1 MRSVLGL
8 LQTLLERMHE
18 AVRNFYIL
26 ASILVGKQRKFAA
39 QMMEYIGSVW
49 LRGHYDVHSWIMSG
63 HQAQQTKLGNN
74 QNPKASKL
82 LVLIDVVKGRFK
94 TTINDA
100 IMASVA
106 NANVKKSKSLR
117 SVFLAGV
124 PHCV

>member
-1 MRSVLGL
+1 MIGKVHRCGFKPTYSDPTNHPDFNSFVRSVLGL

-63 HQAQQTKLGNN
+63 HQAQQT
-74 QNPKASKL
+74 
-82 LVLIDVVKGRFK
+82 IDVVR
-94 TTINDA
+94 
-100 IMASVA
+100 
-106 NANVKKSKSLR
+106 
-117 SVFLAGV
+117 
-124 PHCV
+124 